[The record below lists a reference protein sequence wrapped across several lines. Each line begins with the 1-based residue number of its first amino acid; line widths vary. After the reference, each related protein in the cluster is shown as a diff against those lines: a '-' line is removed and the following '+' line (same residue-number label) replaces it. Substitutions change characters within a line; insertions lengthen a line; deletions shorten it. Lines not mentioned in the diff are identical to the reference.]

1 MKIETREGMKKEVV
15 AAISKAANEKAV
27 FLGPPTFSYRIGGF
41 TVDRNGTVETQ
52 QDDRGE
58 KIRRMLEEKGLTKED
73 SVGFELN
80 VPLEGHTGESL
91 RNLVFMIRSKQ
102 ILINKA
108 VGSEV
113 FRIGENVI
121 KELEEMEPNS
131 ISDFKKLWK
140 ENKEG
145 TFGIDFTEDTI
156 LFTGFPRDVEHIKA
170 FIELAALMAATAKR
184 QKRVSPKETMEEN
197 EKYYMR
203 AWLIRLGFSGEGG
216 RETRKVFLKN
226 LKGHTA
232 FRTLEEI
239 EKAKDRAKARKK
251 AERQEEE
258 TL

>member
-15 AAISKAANEKAV
+15 AAISEATNEKAV

-41 TVDRNGTVETQ
+41 TVDRNGTVETP

-58 KIRRMLEEKGLTKED
+58 KIRRMLEEKGFAKED
-73 SVGFELN
+73 SIGFELN
-80 VPLEGHTGESL
+80 VPIEGHTGESL

-102 ILINKA
+102 QLINKA

-121 KELEEMEPNS
+121 KELEEVEPKS
-131 ISDFKKLWK
+131 ISDFKKVWK
-140 ENKEG
+140 ENKED

-156 LFTGFPRDVEHIKA
+156 LFTGFPRDVERIKE
-170 FIELAALMAATAKR
+170 FIELAALMAATSKR

-203 AWLIRLGFSGEGG
+203 AWLVRLGLSGEGG

-232 FRTLEEI
+232 FRTQEEI
-239 EKAKDRAKARKK
+239 GKAKERAKARKK
-251 AERQEEE
+251 AEQQEGQN
-258 TL
+258 L